1 MMNNNCKH
9 CKEPLPVRALHFSNE
24 TAIAKGYCCYF
35 CMVSVMGETKALRAL
50 QRYLK
55 KRVDKP
61 QEARSQGG
69 EYVGMDK
76 NQHNRGN
83 SGNSGKGDV
92 LRLILEDDREEVRD
106 KA

>member
-1 MMNNNCKH
+1 MNKNCKH
-9 CKEPLPVRALHFSNE
+9 CKEPLPLYALHFSNE
-24 TAIAKGYCCYF
+24 AAIAKGYCCYF
-35 CMVSVMGETKALRAL
+35 CMVSIMGETKALRTL

-61 QEARSQGG
+61 QEARSQGS
-69 EYVGMDK
+69 EYVRMDE
-76 NQHNRGN
+76 NQPNRGN
-83 SGNSGKGDV
+83 SGNSGMSDT